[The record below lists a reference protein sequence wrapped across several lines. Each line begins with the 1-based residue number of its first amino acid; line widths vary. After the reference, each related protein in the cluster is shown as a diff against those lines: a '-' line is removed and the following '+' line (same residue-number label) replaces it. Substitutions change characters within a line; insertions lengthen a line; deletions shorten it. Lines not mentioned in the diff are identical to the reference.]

1 MRICG
6 VLHIPALIAALFC
19 ATVLLAATPAPEQRD
34 DGPHTIFVE
43 LHPPY
48 PDNRARLQKLLKD
61 EGLES
66 FAEREQELALAL
78 TPAQLKQL
86 FGAQVRYRVVAAS
99 ASDRF
104 VRAPYL
110 DAVTIPARFKG
121 LIQSVYMDPQRE

>member
-1 MRICG
+1 MRIHG
-6 VLHIPALIAALFC
+6 AFGLTAFLFC
-19 ATVLLAATPAPEQRD
+19 VTALAATPAPEQRD
-34 DGPHTIFVE
+34 DGPFTLFAE

-48 PDNRARLQKLLKD
+48 QDNRARLQKLLKD

-66 FAEREQELALAL
+66 FAEREQELALTL
-78 TPAQLKQL
+78 TLMQLKQL

-121 LIQSVYMDPQRE
+121 LIQRVYMDPQRE

>member
-6 VLHIPALIAALFC
+6 ILRVPGVIAALFC
-19 ATVLLAATPAPEQRD
+19 ATVLLAAEPAPEKRG
-34 DGPHTIFVE
+34 DGPYTIFVE

-48 PDNRARLQKLLKD
+48 PDSRARLQKLLKD
-61 EGLES
+61 DGIES
-66 FAEREQELALAL
+66 FAEREQELALTL

-121 LIQSVYMDPQRE
+121 LVRRVYMDPQRQ